1 MDKYIWVW
9 AIKGKHQEA
18 SLRHTADFCPPWNCH
33 SLCTMERG
41 QLNDLVRCSC
51 STSNWKNVP
60 EFSVTYWYSG
70 LTGFLIM
77 GQSGLPAVFHSR
89 RARRHHLSQAAFSA
103 WLSPEICKG
112 ISFYKRPQESRDE
125 DTGSVNLDTTWQAG
139 FHTETSLNKKLWEKK
154 KQQQTCTVV
163 CNREFSCITF

>member
-1 MDKYIWVW
+1 MSQVLRALGHHHLHLW
-9 AIKGKHQEA
+9 AQINLCLHNRQKNKESKMWTNTSEFELSNQEA
-18 SLRHTADFCPPWNCH
+18 SLRHTAEFCPPWHCH

-89 RARRHHLSQAAFSA
+89 RAKRHHLSQAAFSA
-103 WLSPEICKG
+103 WLSPEIWKG
-112 ISFYKRPQESRDE
+112 ISFCK
-125 DTGSVNLDTTWQAG
+125 
-139 FHTETSLNKKLWEKK
+139 TSGEQRWGHRL
-154 KQQQTCTVV
+154 CH
-163 CNREFSCITF
+163 S